1 MPVAPSELLALAP
14 ELWLVGVGLVLIL
27 LDLLVGEDRKIVVGW
42 AAVVGL
48 LLSLLPTLGAL
59 GLPGGGAQMLPA
71 RTVFFNT
78 YAADGFAVFF
88 KLIIIGATVLVIL
101 SAMDYFRRQT
111 RFEGELYILLTFTT
125 LGLIL
130 MAGSA
135 DLILL
140 ALSIEF
146 VSLTSYVLA
155 GYFKTSARSN
165 EAGIKYFLF
174 GAGASA
180 VMIYG
185 FSILYGLTGQTSL
198 YVIAERI
205 RSAPTPALIVAL
217 SLSLAGFGFKIS
229 MVPFHQWTPD
239 VYEGSPTP
247 VAAYLSVASKA
258 AGFAAL
264 VRLLLVAFAPSRLDW
279 VTLVAGLAALSMTV
293 GNLLALPQRNLKRML
308 AYSSIAHAGFLLI
321 GVAAFKGDFGT
332 PGLLIYILAYAF
344 TNLGAFF
351 IAVLLEQRLGTGE
364 IPDYAGLAE
373 RAPVLAVLMA
383 VFMLSLTGIPPT
395 AGFFGK
401 FYLFGAAI
409 NNGLIWLAVVAF
421 LNSVVSLYYY
431 VNVIRVMYIL
441 PATTPEPVGGP
452 PALQVA
458 LAIAAA
464 GTLVVGIF
472 PQPFI
477 NLVDVAVLL
486 LRLP

>member
-1 MPVAPSELLALAP
+1 MPMPLGDLLALAP
-14 ELWLVGVGLVLIL
+14 ELWLAGVGVALIL
-27 LDLLVGEDRKIVVGW
+27 LDLFVADDRKIVVGW
-42 AAVVGL
+42 AAIVGL
-48 LLSLLPTLGAL
+48 ILSLVPTLGML
-59 GLPGGGAQMLPA
+59 GLPGSGAQVLPA

-78 YAADGFAVFF
+78 YAVDGFAVFF
-88 KLIIIGATVLVIL
+88 KIIVIVSTILVIL
-101 SAMDYFRRQT
+101 SAMDYFRQQT

-140 ALSIEF
+140 AVSIEF

-180 VMIYG
+180 IMIYG
-185 FSILYGLTGQTSL
+185 FSILYGLTGQTNL
-198 YVIAERI
+198 YAVAERI
-205 RSAPTPALIVAL
+205 RTAPTPALIVAL
-217 SLSLAGFGFKIS
+217 TLSLAGLGFKVS

-239 VYEGSPTP
+239 VYEGAPTP
-247 VAAYLSVASKA
+247 VAAFLSVASKA

-264 VRLLLVAFAPSRLDW
+264 VRLLLVAIAPSRLDW

-308 AYSSIAHAGFLLI
+308 AYSSISHAGFLLI

-332 PGLLIYILAYAF
+332 PGLLIYLLAYTF

-351 IAVLLEQRLGTGE
+351 IAVLLEQQLGSGE
-364 IPDYAGLAE
+364 IPDYAGLSQ
-373 RAPVLAVLMA
+373 RAPVMAALMA
-383 VFMLSLTGIPPT
+383 LFMLSLTGIPPT
-395 AGFFGK
+395 AGFLGK

-409 NNGLIWLAVVAF
+409 NNGLIWLAVVAIV
-421 LNSVVSLYYY
+421 NSVVALFYY
-431 VNVIRVMYIL
+431 VNVIRVMYLL
-441 PATTPEPVGGP
+441 PATSQGPVSGP
-452 PALQVA
+452 PALRVA
-458 LAIAAA
+458 LGIAAA
-464 GTLVVGIF
+464 GTLVIGLF

-477 NLVDVAVLL
+477 NLVDTAVLL